1 VAAETLKDKARRL
14 AAYPP
19 AALVLCACAAALLA
33 RRAAAFTN
41 AQFWAEDGHFFER
54 AYVLGARSLLV
65 PYAGYLHAVPRLIAL
80 AAAPLDPAAAPLAYT
95 SAAALLTLYVAARTL
110 SPRCP
115 LPRASGY
122 FALAVVLVPD
132 TYEVLLNVVN
142 LQWVLAAGLVL
153 LLVSR
158 DPARPAEWAHDLA
171 AALLLGL
178 TGPFSL
184 VLSPL
189 FAWRA
194 AARRTGASAVLGSA
208 VLLAGLLQAGLIW
221 TSPPSDPGVPGPVG
235 PMLAQL
241 LPAVG
246 RRLGGSLLLGSLL
259 PADLGAVAGTLA
271 GLATLAA
278 VAYLAVRPGPART
291 ERGMIAA
298 ALLLIL
304 AASLFRTRWTLHE
317 YFTPH
322 SNSRYVF
329 LPQLL
334 ALWLLGTLAAGRGRA
349 ARIALAVALWCLA
362 ANLPRLREAAYPD
375 MAWGRYAG
383 RIREGRAMTIPI
395 NPPGWTLTL
404 PDRRP

>member
-1 VAAETLKDKARRL
+1 MSAATLREKARRL
-14 AAYPP
+14 AADPP
-19 AALVLCACAAALLA
+19 AALILCASAAVLLA

-65 PYAGYLHAVPRLIAL
+65 PYAGYLHAVPRLVAE
-80 AAAPLDPAAAPLAYT
+80 AASRLDPAAAPLAYT
-95 SAAALLTLYVAARTL
+95 SAAALLTLYVASRTL

-158 DPARPAEWAHDLA
+158 DPAGPGEWAHDLA

-184 VLSPL
+184 VLLPL

-194 AARRTGASAVLGSA
+194 ASRHTVASAVIASG
-208 VLLAGLLQAGLIW
+208 VLLAALLQAGIIW
-221 TSPPSDPGVPGPVG
+221 TSPPSDPGVPGPVA

-246 RRLGGSLLLGSLL
+246 RRVGGSLLLGSLL
-259 PADLGAVAGTLA
+259 PADLGI
-271 GLATLAA
+271 
-278 VAYLAVRPGPART
+278 ARVPS
-291 ERGMIAA
+291 R
-298 ALLLIL
+298 
-304 AASLFRTRWTLHE
+304 AS
-317 YFTPH
+317 
-322 SNSRYVF
+322 
-329 LPQLL
+329 
-334 ALWLLGTLAAGRGRA
+334 
-349 ARIALAVALWCLA
+349 
-362 ANLPRLREAAYPD
+362 
-375 MAWGRYAG
+375 
-383 RIREGRAMTIPI
+383 
-395 NPPGWTLTL
+395 
-404 PDRRP
+404 RR